1 MYDWIGKK
9 RRGANII
16 EDEVTSCVF
25 GPLRIMEPKH
35 AWASGLIL
43 LGLQDEFPVFEPTR
57 VDVKFW
63 PRFKKEDEQG
73 FFVEPD
79 VHIIAWVD
87 RKVVATILVEVK
99 WYASL
104 GDNQLLDQWRLISV
118 DGYEREKLR
127 SCSRHIF
134 LSTRPFRD
142 AETIRKQKD
151 EADKYGIG
159 WADRL
164 IVRSW
169 HHVAAH
175 LKDGTGQQG
184 MLDAGLNDL
193 LCFLSSQGIVAFD
206 GFRRSLF
213 TNTNRVEW
221 RFNEFRKPKLLPPGP
236 LNWSFDDNGAAA

>member
-25 GPLRIMEPKH
+25 GPLRFMEPKH
-35 AWASGLIL
+35 AWASGLVL

-63 PRFKKEDEQG
+63 PRFKKDDEQG
-73 FFVEPD
+73 HFAEPD
-79 VHIIAWVD
+79 VHIVAWVD

-118 DGYEREKLR
+118 DGHEREELR

-142 AETIRKQKD
+142 VETIRKQKD
-151 EADKYGIG
+151 EADKHGIG

-164 IVRSW
+164 IVSSW

-184 MLDAGLNDL
+184 MLDAWLNDL

-206 GFRRSLF
+206 GFQRSLF
-213 TNTNRVEW
+213 TNTNRIEW
-221 RFNEFRKPKLLPPGP
+221 RFDEFRKPKLLPPGP
-236 LNWSFDDNGAAA
+236 LNWSFDENGAAA